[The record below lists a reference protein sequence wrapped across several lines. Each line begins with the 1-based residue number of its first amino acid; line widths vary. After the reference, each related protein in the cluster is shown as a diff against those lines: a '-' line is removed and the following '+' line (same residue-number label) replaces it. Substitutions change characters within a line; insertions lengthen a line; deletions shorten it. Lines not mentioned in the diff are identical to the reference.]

1 MDAILDQEY
10 IMRKQGEV
18 DAIRL
23 TLHEANRAKNKKEL
37 IKRLDHIQNLAKQK
51 NYVEIEKLLQA
62 SYV

>member
-1 MDAILDQEY
+1 MNRES

-18 DAIRL
+18 DAIKL
-23 TLHEANRAKNKKEL
+23 TLHKAKRAKSKKEL
-37 IKRLDHIQNLAKQK
+37 IKRLDYIQHLAKQK